1 MNQYGSQT
9 SEDRQEQF
17 ENCFLVCL
25 RHENETEFDVEELG
39 NELRELVGTLN
50 IEVVGSTTVNLFN
63 PRPRFL
69 LGSGKTEE
77 IINLAKEAGAQAI
90 VLDDPLSPSQQRNW
104 EKAAGMPVVDR
115 EEIILDIFSKR
126 ASTKE
131 AELQIELARAEYDLP
146 RLKRRWTHLSR
157 QRGGTSG
164 SVGLRGSGEQQI
176 EVDYRLINDRIT
188 KLKDQLKEVRKKRQ
202 LQRKRREKEA
212 VPTAALVG
220 YTNAGKSS
228 LLNALSEAHVFT
240 EDKLFATL
248 DSTVRRVQ
256 LPNEHEMLLS
266 DTVGFIRKLPHN
278 LVEAF
283 KTTLEEA
290 AYADFIVE
298 IMDVTNPQVQK
309 HHETTDDVLQEVGAG
324 DKKRLIVFNKTD
336 LVNNN
341 YIMPRLRRRF
351 GDPVFISAATGAGIP
366 ELKDVLAKE
375 LEQEMYDL
383 ELLIPHEKYEL
394 VALLHRTSHVIK
406 EESDEKGVWL
416 HVSVSE
422 KTANQ
427 VDKYKISV

>member
-17 ENCFLVCL
+17 EKCFLVYL
-25 RHENETEFDVEELG
+25 RHENETEFEVQELG
-39 NELRELVGTLN
+39 HELRELVGTLD
-50 IEVVGSTTVNLFN
+50 IEVVGEVTVNLLA

-69 LGSGKTEE
+69 LGSGKTAE
-77 IINLAKEAGAQAI
+77 IIGLAREAGAQAI

-104 EKAAGMPVVDR
+104 EKEAEMPVVDR

-176 EVDYRLINDRIT
+176 EVDYRLINDRIS
-188 KLKDQLKEVRKKRQ
+188 KLKNQLAEVRKKRQ
-202 LQRKRREKEA
+202 VQRKRRKKEA

-283 KTTLEEA
+283 KATLEEA
-290 AYADFIVE
+290 AYADFIIE
-298 IMDVTNPQVQK
+298 IMDVTNPEVQK
-309 HHETTDDVLQEVGAG
+309 HHETTDDVLQELGAA

-336 LVNNN
+336 LVENN
-341 YIMPRLRRRF
+341 YVMPRLRRRF
-351 GDPVFISAATGAGIP
+351 GDPVFISAATGSGIP
-366 ELKDVLAKE
+366 DLKNALVKE

-383 ELLIPHEKYEL
+383 ELLIPHERYEL
-394 VALLHRTSHVIK
+394 VAMVHRTSHVIK
-406 EESDEKGVWL
+406 EESDAEGIWL
-416 HVSVSE
+416 HASVPE
-422 KTANQ
+422 KTANL
-427 VDKYKISV
+427 VSDYKISL